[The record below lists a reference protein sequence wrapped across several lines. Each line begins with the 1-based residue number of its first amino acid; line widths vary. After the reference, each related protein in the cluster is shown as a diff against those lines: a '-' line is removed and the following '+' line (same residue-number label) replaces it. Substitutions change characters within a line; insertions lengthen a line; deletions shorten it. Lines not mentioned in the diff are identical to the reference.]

1 MAKIYPPQ
9 LVEVLKNKWE
19 EDRKK
24 TEKVPLLPSDSFL
37 IEFVEVAYHASF
49 LTEED
54 RKIKFRVAFA
64 NENDLFNEYGYF
76 DLIKFHEKRKFDIK
90 EILKLAPATNFE
102 HTLIGITIENNELVI
117 WGLINIGNSWS
128 EYHFSRNRSAI
139 LPPNL
144 LTISVYEPGNLEVSR
159 FGTTIL
165 KLANGELDSPIANCF
180 IEGPIAEFF
189 NEPFDQ
195 MLIEFAGELE
205 MNLKELS
212 DEYNGETI
220 SSIWGAYTG
229 FIKCIL
235 NNIKNKKHGGS
246 LIIIDSEN
254 SEEQLQSFKIKYPCT
269 FDLAWDVIKKAE
281 INLYKSY
288 KSFFSALEKDL
299 VTINEFKMEKSHLQE
314 LEKWDKK
321 FMDLQELFATFS
333 EVDGAVIIDS
343 KLNLLGFGAE
353 IIISSDIESVHI
365 SQNEYGKSVKEIPI
379 ESYGTRHRSVFRFCS
394 KHKNS
399 LGFIISQDGDV
410 KAVTQVKEKL
420 TLWTSIDLEN

>member
-9 LVEVLKNKWE
+9 LVDILKKKWE

-24 TEKVPLLPSDSFL
+24 SKKFPLLPSDSFL
-37 IEFVEVAYHASF
+37 LEFLEVAYHASF

-54 RKIKFRVAFA
+54 RKIKFRIAFA
-64 NENDLFNEYGYF
+64 NPNEADLFNEYGHF
-76 DLIKFHEKRKFDIK
+76 NLIKFHKKRKFDIK

-102 HTLIGITIENNELVI
+102 QTLIGVTIENSKLAI
-117 WGLINIGNSWS
+117 WGVINIGNSWS

-144 LTISVYEPGNLEVSR
+144 LTISVYEPGNLEISR

-189 NEPFDQ
+189 HKPFDQ
-195 MLIEFAGELE
+195 MLIEFI
-205 MNLKELS
+205 KELGINMKELN
-212 DEYNGETI
+212 DEEETI
-220 SSIWGAYTG
+220 ASVWGTYTD

-254 SEEQLQSFKIKYPCT
+254 SEQHLQSFKIKYPCS
-269 FDLAWDVIKKAE
+269 FDSAWDIVKKAE
-281 INLYKSY
+281 ISLYKSY
-288 KSFFSALEKDL
+288 KSFFSALEKDS
-299 VTINEFKMEKSHLQE
+299 VTLEEFQTEKNHRQE

-321 FMDLQELFATFS
+321 FMDLQKLFATFS
-333 EVDGAVIIDS
+333 EVDGAVIIDN

-353 IIISSDIESVHI
+353 IIIPSDIKSVHI
-365 SQNEYGKSVKEIPI
+365 SQDPYGKSVKEIPVEI
-379 ESYGTRHRSVFRFCS
+379 YGTRHRSVFRFCS

-399 LGFIISQDGDV
+399 LAFIISQDGDV